1 VLSFVY
7 PFVLCTFKALS
18 GSTIFT
24 NNVPTNPGP
33 LMGELS
39 FDTTEFNAR
48 HRAIV
53 MAANEVCFLL
63 RGFDNDICSVL
74 TYRASLGKC

>member
-1 VLSFVY
+1 VLIFVCLLY
-7 PFVLCTFKALS
+7 CVYLALS

-33 LMGELS
+33 LNGEVSL
-39 FDTTEFNAR
+39 DTIEFNA
-48 HRAIV
+48 HHTAVV
-53 MAANEVCFLL
+53 MAASEVCFLL
-63 RGFDNDICSVL
+63 RGFENDVCNIL